1 MEQYKRVIRSETP
14 IKLAKLKVSTSQ
26 LKRSESIIKPIR
38 SRITRSELTP
48 EIVNKMSHA
57 DITKKASD
65 FISFKPRTKYY
76 VEISESPTF
85 FDLRGK
91 ELEKDLNSFKKLV
104 NYETILTKAN
114 DIHLQLKT
122 FINKSANKIVSG
134 RDTEANI
141 QKVCSSMNFKFFK
154 EVKNGNLESV
164 VSLVKANPELVKQVD
179 STEQTALHWACKRGH
194 TDIVKFLVE
203 CKANVLTRD
212 AIGRKPN
219 DIAIAKNHY
228 DIVALLG
235 ANRRRTRHQTNK
247 LNN

>member
-1 MEQYKRVIRSETP
+1 
-14 IKLAKLKVSTSQ
+14 
-26 LKRSESIIKPIR
+26 
-38 SRITRSELTP
+38 
-48 EIVNKMSHA
+48 
-57 DITKKASD
+57 
-65 FISFKPRTKYY
+65 
-76 VEISESPTF
+76 
-85 FDLRGK
+85 
-91 ELEKDLNSFKKLV
+91 
-104 NYETILTKAN
+104 
-114 DIHLQLKT
+114 
-122 FINKSANKIVSG
+122 
-134 RDTEANI
+134 
-141 QKVCSSMNFKFFK
+141 MNFKFFK